1 MSATTA
7 GSAGYEGPGESR
19 QEDRLQGR
27 VFRVLIIAGDLLV
40 LSVGLATSGVHL
52 LAVGDLLIW
61 ALLIA
66 IAGSITLP
74 KDGYHLGF
82 DLPVLLG
89 AGLVF
94 GPLVAGMLGLVAV
107 FDIRE
112 LRRDVSADVALFNRA
127 EISLSAMAAA
137 AVFQSL
143 SIPLGDWPWTAV
155 AGLVALVADV
165 FVNYCLVAG
174 YWGSKTG
181 RPILEVA
188 SEMRFGPAKSFVP
201 TYACFGFMGVLI
213 AEAYVGLGI
222 LGVVAFVGPVLVAR
236 QAFSHRQLLD
246 RANQSLGVT
255 RRALAQVD
263 RRVAKER
270 KDERLTL
277 AGELHDEILPPLFQ
291 VHLMAQV
298 LRQDLASGRLLDLD
312 EDLPA
317 LLEATEMAQSATRSL
332 VRDLRRSALGAQGLL
347 PTIRLL
353 AEQLESSGA
362 PRIVLDL
369 EEVGASA
376 NCELLIYQVV
386 REALTNAARYSKGQR
401 ITVSLRGASDGE
413 ASDSIR
419 FAVVDDGIGFDPRTV
434 DSDDHFGLQLI
445 AERVDAVGGAVTIDS
460 RLGDGTSVQAVLP
473 FIT

>member
-1 MSATTA
+1 
-7 GSAGYEGPGESR
+7 
-19 QEDRLQGR
+19 
-27 VFRVLIIAGDLLV
+27 
-40 LSVGLATSGVHL
+40 
-52 LAVGDLLIW
+52 
-61 ALLIA
+61 
-66 IAGSITLP
+66 
-74 KDGYHLGF
+74 
-82 DLPVLLG
+82 
-89 AGLVF
+89 
-94 GPLVAGMLGLVAV
+94 
-107 FDIRE
+107 
-112 LRRDVSADVALFNRA
+112 
-127 EISLSAMAAA
+127 
-137 AVFQSL
+137 
-143 SIPLGDWPWTAV
+143 
-155 AGLVALVADV
+155 
-165 FVNYCLVAG
+165 
-174 YWGSKTG
+174 
-181 RPILEVA
+181 
-188 SEMRFGPAKSFVP
+188 
-201 TYACFGFMGVLI
+201 
-213 AEAYVGLGI
+213 
-222 LGVVAFVGPVLVAR
+222 
-236 QAFSHRQLLD
+236 
-246 RANQSLGVT
+246 
-255 RRALAQVD
+255 
-263 RRVAKER
+263 VAKER

-419 FAVVDDGIGFDPRTV
+419 LAVVDDGIGFDPRTV